1 VQNNDGSVHI
11 SQPPGEANAL
21 GRIRFNFPNKFL
33 VYQHDTPDKHLFAQ
47 TKRAYSHGCMRVQE
61 PDKYAE
67 VLLGIAL
74 PKDGYTRDKIKSMYG
89 RSEIDIR
96 FPTPI
101 PVHIT
106 YQTAFVDDSGHLQIR
121 EDLYGR
127 DARLLAALKEDRRQA
142 EIPIARVQT
151 NQGRPAVRLPPG
163 YANDSWSGG
172 QSFFDRLFGNP
183 IQPAPTGQTRQRR
196 ASRSTTR

>member
-1 VQNNDGSVHI
+1 
-11 SQPPGEANAL
+11 
-21 GRIRFNFPNKFL
+21 
-33 VYQHDTPDKHLFAQ
+33 
-47 TKRAYSHGCMRVQE
+47 MRVQD

-74 PKDGYTRDKIKSMYG
+74 PKEGYTRERIKGMYG

-106 YQTAFVDDSGHLQIR
+106 YQTAFVDDAGQLQIR
-121 EDLYGR
+121 DDLYGR
-127 DARLLAALKEDRRQA
+127 DARLLAALKDDRRQA
-142 EIPIARVQT
+142 EIPVARTQP
-151 NQGRPAVRLPPG
+151 NYSRPSVRLPNGVGNDG
-163 YANDSWSGG
+163 YSNGGG

-183 IQPAPTGQTRQRR
+183 IQPQPAPQKPRR
-196 ASRSTTR
+196 ARTATR